1 MSNLEVEDLG
11 EQTQGQGELDLKDY
25 CLELDVKEGGLALKA
40 SNLDLHR
47 LTVEANQS
55 RLVK

>member
-1 MSNLEVEDLG
+1 MEDLR
-11 EQTQGQGELDLKDY
+11 EQTQGQGKLDLKDY

-40 SNLDLHR
+40 SDLDLHR